1 MLYYPLMNYFRL
13 LIFFLPIGM
22 SYDLY
27 YTGFGGPLLSQLLMM
42 MIEISSPGYE
52 LKRDKIM
59 YPVNNFL
66 LMLIEL
72 SILTVI

>member
-27 YTGFGGPLLSQLLMM
+27 YSGFGGPLLSQLLMM
-42 MIEISSPGYE
+42 MIEISSPGY
-52 LKRDKIM
+52 
-59 YPVNNFL
+59 
-66 LMLIEL
+66 
-72 SILTVI
+72 